1 MIALAI
7 SVVGTLAAALGTGVL
22 VSRSVRAPRVDLV
35 IFAVA
40 MLGLLVGLGAQAI
53 GHLAGF
59 SSVTFRAMELG
70 AQVVAPLALTLA
82 LAQVAGKSLAARFTA
97 LVFIP
102 ALAVIALFILTVDP
116 LDSASFSKSWPD
128 PTIFY
133 GPIPAALLKYAVG
146 PATVLVALLAF
157 ITVLVRVGDAGWGR
171 LTYPVLGGAMAALLL
186 ALLSIAPLLLKDFG
200 IKLPVSSAFAPFCLG
215 AAVLTWYAG
224 VSSSRVDLAGVRQG
238 SRPSGRAAGLDR
250 EWSPGYGG
258 GRDSGYQP
266 ADESGQ
272 GVYRDGG
279 LYRAESRANRQY
291 PADPR
296 DQDQG
301 RGRAARPERADQP
314 RPGDYQTGDI
324 DMGYPAPGSR
334 VPPGQLDDDRQDRY
348 QDQRDYQDHGD
359 YRDQRDHQDQRDGQY
374 RDDEYRDGQ
383 YRDGE
388 YAAEQAAAYSAGR
401 HSSARPG
408 DRTDDGRRSGRSG
421 EEPGRGKLFGQI
433 AIYTLLEDRVD
444 EFERLSERLVAQ
456 VRANEPDTL
465 VYILHAV
472 PSAPM
477 QRILYE
483 VYRDRAAFEAHKRQ
497 PYVTMFDAER
507 RPYVL
512 ATNVIELGLQ
522 QAKVSPFPSIEELF
536 GEPGYDTSGFERP
549 DYLGSYGRSPAP
561 RDSAPRDEARGG
573 Y

>member
-7 SVVGTLAAALGTGVL
+7 SIIGTLAALLGTGVL
-22 VSRSVRAPRVDLV
+22 VSRSLRAPRADLV

-40 MLGLLVGLGAQAI
+40 MFGLLIGLGAQAI

-59 SSVTFRAMELG
+59 GSVTFRAMELG

-82 LAQVAGKSLAARFTA
+82 LAQVAGKSTAARFTA

-102 ALAVIALFILTVDP
+102 ALAVISLFILAVDP
-116 LDSASFSKSWPD
+116 LDSTSFSKSWPD
-128 PTIFY
+128 PTVFY
-133 GPIPAALLKYAVG
+133 GPIPIALLKYAIG
-146 PATVLVALLAF
+146 PATLLVAVLAF
-157 ITVLVRVGDAGWGR
+157 ITVLVRVGDAGWGK
-171 LTYPVLGGAMAALLL
+171 LTYPVLGGAVAALLL

-200 IKLPVSSAFAPFCLG
+200 IKLPVTTVFAPFCLG
-215 AAVLTWYAG
+215 AAILTWYAG

-238 SRPSGRAAGLDR
+238 SLPSGRAAGR
-250 EWSPGYGG
+250 GWSDGYGE
-258 GRDSGYQP
+258 GRDGGYELDDP
-266 ADESGQ
+266 AGQ

-279 LYRAESRANRQY
+279 LYRAESRANRPY
-291 PADPR
+291 PADAR
-296 DQDQG
+296 EQDQG
-301 RGRAARPERADQP
+301 RGRAAWADRADQQQAQ
-314 RPGDYQTGDI
+314 GDYQTGDI
-324 DMGYPAPGSR
+324 DMGYPAVTQAQRDG
-334 VPPGQLDDDRQDRY
+334 DRQDRY
-348 QDQRDYQDHGD
+348 AGQRDREQDRYGD
-359 YRDQRDHQDQRDGQY
+359 GADPRDG
-374 RDDEYRDGQ
+374 E

-388 YAAEQAAAYSAGR
+388 YEAGQGSPYQSGR
-401 HSSARPG
+401 HSTVRPG
-408 DRTDDGRRSGRSG
+408 DRMDDGRRSSRGG
-421 EEPGRGKLFGQI
+421 DDAIRGKLFGQI

-456 VRANEPDTL
+456 VRTNEPDTL

-483 VYRDRAAFEAHKRQ
+483 VYRDRAAYDAHQRQ
-497 PYVTMFDAER
+497 PYVTKFDADR

-522 QAKVSPFPSIEELF
+522 QAKVSPFPSIEDLF
-536 GEPGYDTSGFERP
+536 GEPGVDTSGFERP
-549 DYLGSYGRSPAP
+549 DYLSSYGRSPAP
-561 RDSAPRDEARGG
+561 RDEARGG